1 MGCGGWVSGSCRRLW
16 VAFGVV
22 VWVVVR
28 MGLQRSCC
36 GYGLRLLWPVG
47 VGVGMGH
54 AILGY
59 FLGFH
64 GYNFMVVICVI

>member
-36 GYGLRLLWPVG
+36 GYRLRLLWPIG
-47 VGVGMGH
+47 VGGR
-54 AILGY
+54 AILGD

>member
-47 VGVGMGH
+47 VGMGR
-54 AILGY
+54 AILGD